1 MEPTYHDGDK
11 VMIKKQRDIKIGE
24 IGAFMVNGEAY
35 IKELGNECLISHN
48 KKYAPIQFNESIAY
62 RLYWKSYRKL

>member
-35 IKELGNECLISHN
+35 IK
-48 KKYAPIQFNESIAY
+48 
-62 RLYWKSYRKL
+62 RTW